1 MNTIFPQV
9 WVFFYYFSN
18 YDFEYEFI
26 ISKKSEHMNFR
37 IRTKIAWKSVKLSN
51 QRCTLHIS
59 SFSPQNQHH
68 KRLINL
74 ASKYCCWLKRN
85 FESALWAKGKGRTNV
100 VRVCSFRV
108 LRTVFENDQ
117 KVSFSSF
124 GKIQFFGQKSYFK
137 VKYDA
142 TRNVVKCDFFKI
154 FIHHTSSILMSLL
167 KGIWCESKKAKIQIK
182 KGFIFFQIFSLKN
195 CSKLSFFKC
204 FVKNKVLNFWTKN

>member
-1 MNTIFPQV
+1 MHTAHQ
-9 WVFFYYFSN
+9 
-18 YDFEYEFI
+18 
-26 ISKKSEHMNFR
+26 
-37 IRTKIAWKSVKLSN
+37 
-51 QRCTLHIS
+51 Q
-59 SFSPQNQHH
+59 FSPQNQHH

-108 LRTVFENDQ
+108 LRTVFENGQ

-195 CSKLSFFKC
+195 CSKLSLFKC
-204 FVKNKVLNFWTKN
+204 FEFLDFWCDKIYSK